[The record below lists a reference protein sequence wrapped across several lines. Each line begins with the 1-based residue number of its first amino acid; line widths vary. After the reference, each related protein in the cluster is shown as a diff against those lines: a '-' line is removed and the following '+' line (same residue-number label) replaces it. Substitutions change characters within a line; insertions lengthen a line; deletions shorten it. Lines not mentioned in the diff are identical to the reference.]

1 MWIEAKTLIIVSILA
16 TLAYASYRDI
26 KYRDIPEVTWV
37 PAIAISITVN
47 VLSGRYDLLHTAL
60 SMFPVLIVFVMSLL
74 GMIGGADFLALLMIA
89 LAHPRF
95 LVFPISLLT
104 LLYSLLIPLGLMI
117 YYALCNALLYKSF
130 FNKIRCKE
138 GRKTYLIFFGRPMSV
153 KEMLE
158 KKFTYPLTIPV
169 GKGEFIC
176 RPSFSDDDEE
186 EERIKERI
194 KGAIARGEI
203 QSDEKIWVTPG
214 LPHVVFFFIGYIL
227 ALLTPQHYILTILMH

>member
-1 MWIEAKTLIIVSILA
+1 MWIGFKTLIVASILV
-16 TLAYASYRDI
+16 TLTYASYRDI
-26 KYRDIPEVTWV
+26 KYRNIPEVTWV
-37 PAIAISITVN
+37 PAIITSVIIN
-47 VLSGRYDLLHTAL
+47 ILSGKYDPLHTAL

-89 LAHPRF
+89 LAHPQF

-104 LLYSLLIPLGLMI
+104 LLYSLLIPLGLMT
-117 YYALCNALLYKSF
+117 YYALCNTLLYKPLL
-130 FNKIRCKE
+130 KKVRCKE
-138 GRKTYLIFFGRPMSV
+138 GRKAYLIFFGRPMNV

-194 KGAIARGEI
+194 KWAIAKGEI
-203 QSDEKIWVTPG
+203 QSDEEIWVTPG
-214 LPHVVFFFIGYIL
+214 LPHVVFFFIGYVL
-227 ALLTPQHYILTILMH
+227 ALLTPQHYIMTLLTH

>member
-1 MWIEAKTLIIVSILA
+1 LWIKPEILVVASTLT

-37 PAIAISITVN
+37 PAIIISVVINT
-47 VLSGRYDLLHTAL
+47 LTGKYDLMHTAL
-60 SMFPVLIVFVMSLL
+60 SMFPVLIVFIMSLL
-74 GMIGGADFLALLMIA
+74 GMIGGADFLALLTIA
-89 LAHPRF
+89 IAHPQF
-95 LVFPISLLT
+95 LLLPVSLLT

-117 YYALCNALLYKSF
+117 YYAICNTVLHRQLL
-130 FNKIRCKE
+130 NRIECKE
-138 GRKTYLIFFGRPMSV
+138 GRKSYLILFGRPMSA
-153 KEMLE
+153 KELLE

-194 KGAIARGEI
+194 KGAIVRGEL
-203 QSDEKIWVTPG
+203 QSNEKLWVTPG
-214 LPHVVFFFIGYIL
+214 LPHVVFFLIGYVL
-227 ALLTPQHYILTILMH
+227 ALLTPQQYLLTILIR

>member
-1 MWIEAKTLIIVSILA
+1 MWIEPKTLIITSILV

-37 PAIAISITVN
+37 PAIIISIILN
-47 VLSGRYDLLHTAL
+47 VLSSRYDFLHTAL

-89 LAHPRF
+89 LAHPQF
-95 LVFPISLLT
+95 LIFPISLLT
-104 LLYSLLIPLGLMI
+104 LLYSLLIPLGLMT
-117 YYALCNALLYKSF
+117 YYALCNILLHRSLL
-130 FNKIRCKE
+130 NKIRCKE
-138 GRKTYLIFFGRPMSV
+138 GRKMYLIFFGRPMNV
-153 KEMLE
+153 EEMLE

-186 EERIKERI
+186 EERIKESI
-194 KGAIARGEI
+194 KGAIVRGEI
-203 QSDEKIWVTPG
+203 QGNERIWVTPG

-227 ALLTPQHYILTILMH
+227 ALLTPQHYILTVLTH